1 MNLLSSLFNIRN
13 ILTKYKKR
21 YKKYVSL
28 PYDISKKYY
37 IKIIRKNDISRT
49 NNVHNNKFQLNNK
62 KKKKLTRSRQWNSPI
77 KKISNEPKLILSKI
91 YRSRRIRTLILIWEN
106 EKKKKK

>member
-1 MNLLSSLFNIRN
+1 MIYIRE
-13 ILTKYKKR
+13 ILRT
-21 YKKYVSL
+21 
-28 PYDISKKYY
+28 

-62 KKKKLTRSRQWNSPI
+62 KKKIDSFSSMKLAN

-106 EKKKKK
+106 EKKKEIVEFA